1 MPPESILWLIFLLP
15 FGSFLFISFVLRP
28 FFSHRPQLSSY
39 SIITALAV
47 SFGFSVWVLTSSDHF
62 PLTTTAEWVV
72 VGDFTIRLGLWVD
85 ELTAI
90 MLVAVTSISLL
101 VQIYSQGY
109 MHGDPGYPRY
119 FAWMSLFTASMLG
132 LVLGS
137 NLLMVYIFWE
147 GVGLCS
153 YLLIG
158 FWFHKPSAAA
168 AAKKAFI
175 VTRFGDFGFLAGILV
190 LYFSQ
195 GTLEIAALNHL
206 ATIGVLGG
214 TTLTLAA
221 LGIFSGAAGKSAQ
234 FPLHTWLP
242 DAMEGPTPVSSLIH
256 AATMVA
262 AGVYLVARTL
272 PMFAG
277 SEAAVMV
284 VAVIG
289 GFTAIFAGSMAIV
302 MNDIKRVIAYS
313 TISQLGYMMLGLGAV
328 GVAASRAHDI
338 PEVEHLLYLGVA
350 VGIFHLFT
358 HAFFKCLLFLGAG
371 SVNHS
376 TGTFD
381 MREMGGLRK
390 YMPWT
395 YRTFLAG
402 SLALAGIWP
411 FAGFWSKDEILVQA
425 YDHVPVL
432 FYLAMIA
439 VFMTAFYIFR
449 VIFMTFHGEYRGP
462 KDEDGHVHLHE
473 SPWVMLFP
481 MVVLAIL
488 AIIGGLFLVPE
499 FLGGHAPGFF
509 EVLKH
514 PLPWASLLVAGS
526 GILLAYLIY
535 SAKVISAEKIGQ
547 TFAPLYKLFSHKY
560 WLDELYEKIFVVRVL
575 LNVFFRV
582 LQLFDTYVVDGI
594 VNGASQLVML
604 AGSVVR
610 RAQTGQL
617 QSYGL
622 AIILGILVI
631 MVVFLVYR

>member
-15 FGSFLFISFVLRP
+15 FGSFLFISFILKP
-28 FFSHRPQLSSY
+28 FFSHRPQLSGY
-39 SIITALAV
+39 SIIAALAV

-62 PLTTTAEWVV
+62 PLAPTAEWVV

-195 GTLEIAALNHL
+195 GTLEIAELNHL

-328 GVAASRAHDI
+328 GVAAFRAHDI
-338 PEVEHLLYLGVA
+338 HEVEHLLQLGVA

-358 HAFFKCLLFLGAG
+358 HAFFKCLLFL
-371 SVNHS
+371 
-376 TGTFD
+376 
-381 MREMGGLRK
+381 
-390 YMPWT
+390 
-395 YRTFLAG
+395 
-402 SLALAGIWP
+402 
-411 FAGFWSKDEILVQA
+411 
-425 YDHVPVL
+425 
-432 FYLAMIA
+432 
-439 VFMTAFYIFR
+439 
-449 VIFMTFHGEYRGP
+449 
-462 KDEDGHVHLHE
+462 
-473 SPWVMLFP
+473 
-481 MVVLAIL
+481 
-488 AIIGGLFLVPE
+488 
-499 FLGGHAPGFF
+499 
-509 EVLKH
+509 
-514 PLPWASLLVAGS
+514 
-526 GILLAYLIY
+526 
-535 SAKVISAEKIGQ
+535 
-547 TFAPLYKLFSHKY
+547 
-560 WLDELYEKIFVVRVL
+560 
-575 LNVFFRV
+575 
-582 LQLFDTYVVDGI
+582 
-594 VNGASQLVML
+594 
-604 AGSVVR
+604 
-610 RAQTGQL
+610 
-617 QSYGL
+617 
-622 AIILGILVI
+622 
-631 MVVFLVYR
+631 